1 MSTMKRFVI
10 FKKIA
15 VSPIKNLFSYFECKA
30 NATSQRLKCHTS
42 SVQMN
47 GICTAEAWHLS
58 CRNVAFALPECSI
71 CLAGVWHLPCYSRTE
86 LVCEKIRSN
95 LLLLLRGGGVPVG
108 GGGSDTHCTIFITL
122 CSLPPRPLGTPP
134 PRRRGI
140 KILSLFAFLFANQ
153 FCSTIKCGVCLAEV
167 WRLSCRSVAFPC

>member
-1 MSTMKRFVI
+1 M
-10 FKKIA
+10 
-15 VSPIKNLFSYFECKA
+15 
-30 NATSQRLKCHTS
+30 
-42 SVQMN
+42 
-47 GICTAEAWHLS
+47 S

-167 WRLSCRSVAFPC
+167 WRLSCRSVAFPCRGVAFPDSVPYIESKITSDSFYI